1 MIRNFIPLCLIRLLY
16 KDAAQLTDRKAAA
29 EKHQQRT
36 VGREAAH
43 RGHAAAQAA
52 ERLLRPLRKE
62 KIEYQQRKR
71 QMEQPG
77 AVERAEGH
85 LGRAD
90 GPHLHQNRKPLHAQ
104 RRAAQHTGEP
114 AAFCSQVTAGADLQ
128 KHRAENACTGGQH
141 FPRSCG
147 QHPENRTK
155 PQSLR

>member
-1 MIRNFIPLCLIRLLY
+1 MIRNFIPLCLIRLLC
-16 KDAAQLTDRKAAA
+16 KDAAQLTDHKAAA

-43 RGHAAAQAA
+43 HGHAAAQGA

-114 AAFCSQVTAGADLQ
+114 AAFCSQVTAGADL
-128 KHRAENACTGGQH
+128 
-141 FPRSCG
+141 
-147 QHPENRTK
+147 
-155 PQSLR
+155 